1 MSVNSGHFGA
11 QNDPCI
17 VERVDLLLR
26 RISDGPVDAG

>member
-17 VERVDLLLR
+17 VERVDLFLR
-26 RISDGPVDAG
+26 LSDGPVDAG